1 MSLLQT
7 KTNLIKRKYYS
18 ILYCYLYILP
28 NLAVITADRTTLKRN
43 SMIKILLLTDYSQ
56 ESERRFLNG
65 FVKYA
70 DTQGGCI
77 FYPMSH
83 LISQTKDNSKE
94 IIKIA
99 RKFKV
104 DAILGLW
111 HNINVEEAKKLEIP
125 IFLRTYKMIYS
136 DFPMLTGHYKEFG
149 AYAADFFIKQN
160 FSNYAFI
167 GMKDILWSL
176 SRYEGY
182 SEQIAAI
189 KKTVTHRY
197 EVEDFQNE
205 IAGINQWLH
214 SLPKPVALLACN
226 DMMARQVTE
235 ICQME
240 GLRIP
245 EDISLLG
252 VDNDEFM
259 CNISSPTLS
268 SIKLNF
274 EKHGYDIAKT
284 LFKMVH
290 EKRIW
295 PARIAVEAIGVV
307 ERMSTKRKVI
317 SDPYIHEIVDFITRN
332 YTQEIDISKLTSFIP
347 LSRRAIEMKFKKE
360 MHPHTI
366 TSYIMKLRLDHFCNL
381 LENSELP
388 ISTAA
393 DMSGFIDNSNFS
405 TIFKKYKG
413 MTPTEYRRKFRL
425 VNNNQ

>member
-1 MSLLQT
+1 
-7 KTNLIKRKYYS
+7 
-18 ILYCYLYILP
+18 
-28 NLAVITADRTTLKRN
+28 
-43 SMIKILLLTDYSQ
+43 MIKILLLTDYSQ
-56 ESERRFLNG
+56 ESERRLLNG

-83 LISQTKDNSKE
+83 LISRTKDNSME
-94 IIKIA
+94 IIKTA
-99 RKFKV
+99 KKFKV

-111 HNINVEEAKKLEIP
+111 HNINIEEAKKLQIP
-125 IFLRTYKMIYS
+125 IFLRTYKNIYN

-182 SEQIAAI
+182 SEQIAAT
-189 KKTVTHRY
+189 KKRITHRY
-197 EVEDFQNE
+197 DVEDFQDE
-205 IAGINQWLH
+205 TVSISRWLH

-226 DMMARQVTE
+226 DIMARQVTE

-240 GLRIP
+240 GIRIP
-245 EDISLLG
+245 EEISLLG

-274 EKHGYDIAKT
+274 EKHGYDLAKI
-284 LFKMVH
+284 LFKMVR
-290 EKRIW
+290 EKNIW

-307 ERMSTKRKVI
+307 ERMSTRHKII
-317 SDPYIHEIVDFITRN
+317 SDPYIRNIVDFISTH
-332 YTQEIDISKLTSFIP
+332 YTQDIDISKLTSFIP
-347 LSRRAIEMKFKKE
+347 LSRRSIEMKFKKE

-366 TSYIMKLRLDHFCNL
+366 TSYITKLRLDHFCRL

-388 ISTAA
+388 IKEAA
-393 DMSGFIDNSNFS
+393 DKSGFIDNSNFS
-405 TIFKKYKG
+405 TIFRKHKG
-413 MTPTEYRRKFRL
+413 MTPTEYRKKYR
-425 VNNNQ
+425 